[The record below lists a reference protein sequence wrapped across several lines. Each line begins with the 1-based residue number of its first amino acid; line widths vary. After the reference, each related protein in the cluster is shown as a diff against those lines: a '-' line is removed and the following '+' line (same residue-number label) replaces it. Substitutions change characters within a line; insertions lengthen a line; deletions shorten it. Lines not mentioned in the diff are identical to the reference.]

1 MIKRKGGDASGPG
14 RSGNKTRP
22 ASARRTVPARADNTV
37 EAVERATMT
46 AHRLLAGHDPA
57 WQSAVL
63 ADLLSLW
70 VAGHRPDV
78 REDVLAIHIELV
90 RKLIPASE
98 LQMFGPAGHP
108 GTPPPG
114 EPIMPP
120 AVSWP

>member
-1 MIKRKGGDASGPG
+1 MDPEDREIKQGPRLRAEPCRRGPTIRSGP
-14 RSGNKTRP
+14 
-22 ASARRTVPARADNTV
+22 
-37 EAVERATMT
+37 VERATMS

-78 REDVLAIHIELV
+78 REDVLAMHIELV

-98 LQMFGPAGHP
+98 MQMFGPAGHP
-108 GTPPPG
+108 GTPPPAQ
-114 EPIMPP
+114 PIMPP
-120 AVSWP
+120 PVSWP